1 MMLWMRRMKTLRQPS
16 NKKKKKKTVLVL
28 IVTGARIFNPASM
41 SEDEE
46 GDDANEKLVD
56 EEKDTNTANEMKHGY
71 RLSLQ

>member
-1 MMLWMRRMKTLRQPS
+1 
-16 NKKKKKKTVLVL
+16 
-28 IVTGARIFNPASM
+28 VTGARIFNPASM